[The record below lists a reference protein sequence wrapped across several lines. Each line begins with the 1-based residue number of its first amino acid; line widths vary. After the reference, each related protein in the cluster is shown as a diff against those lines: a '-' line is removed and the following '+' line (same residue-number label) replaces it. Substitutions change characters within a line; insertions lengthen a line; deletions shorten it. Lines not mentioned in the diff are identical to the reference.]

1 MKPDDLSRQ
10 ARDDVCKENS
20 SKTGVALRFTTN
32 THTVKCVDALKDP
45 ERLQPNPLDG
55 DLAAKLDAVQPK
67 QGAAPVSDFIAA
79 AKARKRAVF
88 LRCHFIPK
96 NDHFAKTDSVETQGK
111 LKKRHACVFS
121 YTSRIWSSRPTD
133 HTRTR
138 CSCPA
143 SSWQTVRATLSV
155 GRFISG
161 AFFAPLHL
169 QVLGL
174 FALSVCL
181 SVCRHC

>member
-1 MKPDDLSRQ
+1 MKPDDLVRQ

-32 THTVKCVDALKDP
+32 KHTVKCVDALKDP

-88 LRCHFIPK
+88 SRCHFY
-96 NDHFAKTDSVETQGK
+96 T
-111 LKKRHACVFS
+111 KK
-121 YTSRIWSSRPTD
+121 
-133 HTRTR
+133 
-138 CSCPA
+138 
-143 SSWQTVRATLSV
+143 
-155 GRFISG
+155 
-161 AFFAPLHL
+161 
-169 QVLGL
+169 
-174 FALSVCL
+174 
-181 SVCRHC
+181 